1 MKREIQQLL
10 KTQSG
15 IRLDIGCGEN
25 KMPGFVGIDY
35 RPLNGVDIVHDVLR
49 FPWPLPDESVTIAV
63 ASHLVEHLSP
73 DVGDQRMKPLLD
85 LLINKQILTNEE
97 VDKYIGERDPGPRF
111 MRFMDEV
118 WRVMKVG
125 GEFAM
130 VFPYAGSPGFYQDP
144 THVNNINENTWEYFD
159 PLSPRSQGQLYW
171 IYKPKPW
178 KIKASAYSKEG
189 NMEVVLVK
197 RKEDPSYN
205 KIPQGIRT

>member
-1 MKREIQQLL
+1 MSTDIEKIL
-10 KTQSG
+10 KEKAG

-35 RPLNGVDIVHDVLR
+35 RPLDTVDIVHDVMR
-49 FPWPLPDESVTIAV
+49 FPWPLPNECVTVAV

-73 DVGDQRMKPLLD
+73 DVGDQRVLPLLQ
-85 LLINKQILTNEE
+85 LLLKKKLITQKE
-97 VDKYIGERDPGPRF
+97 VDESIGEMDPGPRF

-118 WRVMKVG
+118 WRVLKVG

-178 KIKASAYSKEG
+178 KIKTNAYSRTG
-189 NMEVVLVK
+189 NMEVVLIK
-197 RKEDPSYN
+197 RAEDESYN
-205 KIPQGIRT
+205 KPPQGFQT